1 VKPVV
6 LDTNIVISAALVNLG
21 KPAKII
27 ELISDDYL
35 ELIYNNTILDEYENV
50 LSRERLGFSLEAQRT
65 AIDMIVDKGTLVE
78 ANVSTVPMIDE
89 DDRVFYDTAVTANAT
104 LVTGNKKHFPDEPIV
119 MTPNEFLESI
129 KQK

>member
-1 VKPVV
+1 MKPVV

-35 ELIYNNTILDEYENV
+35 ELIYNNTILDEYKNV
-50 LSRERLGFSLEAQRT
+50 LSRERLGFSLEAQRA